1 MSEQFWISA
10 YVLFGL
16 CSVIIY
22 EKMDVLGSFLAERAL
37 VVTEKAK
44 FVFPFFSFPYYCEF
58 FFDLV
63 ASVNADMP
71 MIPPLT
77 MSMGTAKTIVLL

>member
-10 YVLFGL
+10 YLLFGL

-22 EKMDVLGSFLAERAL
+22 EKINVLGFFLAGRYL
-37 VVTEKAK
+37 VGAENSK
-44 FVFPFFSFPYYCEF
+44 FVLLFGFSYFCEF

-71 MIPPLT
+71 MISPLT

>member
-1 MSEQFWISA
+1 MSEQFWVSA

-22 EKMDVLGSFLAERAL
+22 ENGCFR
-37 VVTEKAK
+37 
-44 FVFPFFSFPYYCEF
+44 VFSGWKIRCGCRENEIRFAFFGFPYFCEF

-71 MIPPLT
+71 MISPLT